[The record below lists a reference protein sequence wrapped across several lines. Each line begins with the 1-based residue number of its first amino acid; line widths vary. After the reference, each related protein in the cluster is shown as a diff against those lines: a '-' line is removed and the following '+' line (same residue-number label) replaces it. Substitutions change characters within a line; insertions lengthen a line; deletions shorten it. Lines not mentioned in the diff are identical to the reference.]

1 MRFLDWQGWDRLDR
15 LDERVGFRRDR
26 SPRERA
32 EGVRRLRL
40 VFTVLEMIVAVVD
53 FVDGAWV
60 KGVISLL
67 TAAVVWVVFGRVA
80 RRLETGA

>member
-1 MRFLDWQGWDRLDR
+1 MGFLDWRGWDRFDR

-32 EGVRRLRL
+32 EGLRRVRL
-40 VFTVLEMIVAVVD
+40 VFSVLGVILAVVD
-53 FVDGAWV
+53 LAIGAWV
-60 KGVISLL
+60 RGAITLIA
-67 TAAVVWVVFGRVA
+67 AAVLWVVVGRVA